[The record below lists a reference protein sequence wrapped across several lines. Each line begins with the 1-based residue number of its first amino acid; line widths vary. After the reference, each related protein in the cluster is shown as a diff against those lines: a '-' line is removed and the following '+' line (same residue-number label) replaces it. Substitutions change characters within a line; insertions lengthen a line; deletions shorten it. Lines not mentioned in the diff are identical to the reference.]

1 MYEVVLLSR
10 KWRLPVE
17 YYYFPGTVEGLR
29 RAKEKWAELIARH
42 LDHEVELNKV
52 DNTRRG
58 TIT

>member
-1 MYEVVLLSR
+1 MMYEVVLLYR

-17 YYYFPGTVEGLR
+17 YYYFPDTVEGLR

-52 DNTRRG
+52 DNT
-58 TIT
+58 